1 MPYIPKSQRN
11 KINQAS
17 HGVLDNAGALN
28 YTLHQLVHEYLDQNK
43 ITYQSLN
50 DVIGVLECAK
60 QEIYRRIAS
69 DYEDRK
75 ILQNGDCEP
84 YQGWFNNDT

>member
-11 KINQAS
+11 KIK
-17 HGVLDNAGALN
+17 HGALENAGSLN
-28 YTLHQLVHEYLDQNK
+28 YTLHQLLHDYFDQNK
-43 ITYQSLN
+43 INYQTLN

-60 QEIYRRIAS
+60 QELYRRIAC
-69 DYEDRK
+69 DYENRK

-84 YQGWFNNDT
+84 YQSWFNNDT